1 MHLTT
6 PTFIALI
13 ATGIMVLWSAPG
25 LTQERGDARRGSAVA
40 LETCAGCH
48 GVRKGERSLNPR
60 APQFMSVAE
69 VSGMTAMAL
78 NAALLT
84 SHPNMPN
91 IRLEPQERSDVI
103 AYILSLKTD

>member
-6 PTFIALI
+6 PAFIALI
-13 ATGIMVLWSAPG
+13 AIGIMALCSAPG
-25 LTQERGDARRGSAVA
+25 LTQERGDVRRGSAVA

-60 APQFMSVAE
+60 APQFLSIAE

-78 NAALLT
+78 NVALLT
-84 SHPNMPN
+84 SHPIMPN